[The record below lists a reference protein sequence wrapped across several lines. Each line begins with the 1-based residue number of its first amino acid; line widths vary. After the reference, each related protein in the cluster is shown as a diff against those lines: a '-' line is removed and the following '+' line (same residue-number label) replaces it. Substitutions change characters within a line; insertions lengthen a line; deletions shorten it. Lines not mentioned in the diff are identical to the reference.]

1 LKSGISKP
9 LESLQN
15 DQYRW
20 YWISMMA
27 QFAAFQMQLLVRGWF
42 VFDLTSSALLVG
54 AVGAA
59 QGLPMLLVAP
69 YAGVIADRINKRN
82 IIIAGQAVALA
93 GTLAIAT
100 IIYLDA
106 IKWWHLLLASILHGT
121 AFAIMMPSRQ
131 AIVPEIVTKENLLNA
146 ISLSSAGGN
155 LARVAAPAIGGLL
168 VAIIGVAGVYYVISI
183 LYFISIVLIIPIK
196 PIQSNHSN
204 ANGKRQSYTSQ
215 ILDGWRYIRSNEVV
229 LILLAVGLVT
239 VLFGMPYNMLLPVYT
254 TNILDVGPE
263 VLGTLMSITGIGA
276 LIASLSIA
284 SLGSFKY
291 KGLLLI
297 SCTIFFGIG
306 IMGLGGSTVFWAAA
320 IMMLPIGVGQT
331 SRMALNNT
339 MIMLHSKPEMHGRV
353 MSVLMMEFGVM
364 PLGSMPMAA
373 IADYIGVDKALM
385 VSGAI
390 VVLLGILLGI
400 KPVMRKI

>member
-1 LKSGISKP
+1 
-9 LESLQN
+9 
-15 DQYRW
+15 
-20 YWISMMA
+20 MMA
-27 QFAAFQMQLLVRGWF
+27 QFAAFQMHLLVRSWF

-69 YAGVIADRINKRN
+69 YAGVIADRISKRN
-82 IIIAGQAVALA
+82 IIIIGQIVALI
-93 GTLAIAT
+93 GTLTIAT
-100 IIYLDA
+100 IIYFDA
-106 IKWWHLLLASILHGT
+106 IKWWHLLLASILQGT
-121 AFAIMMPSRQ
+121 AFAVMMPARQ
-131 AIVPEIVTKENLLNA
+131 AIVPEIVNRENLLNA

-155 LARVAAPAIGGLL
+155 LSRVVAPAIGGLMMG
-168 VAIIGVAGVYYVISI
+168 IIGIAGVYYTISI
-183 LYFISIVLIIPIK
+183 LYFVSIVLIIPIK
-196 PIQSNHSN
+196 PTQLNYSKSN
-204 ANGKRQSYTSQ
+204 GQRQSYTSD
-215 ILDGWRYIRSNEVV
+215 ILDGWRYIRSNEIV
-229 LILLAVGLVT
+229 LILLAVGLIT

-254 TNILDVGPE
+254 TNVLDVGPE
-263 VLGTLMSITGIGA
+263 ALGTLMSITGVGA
-276 LIASLSIA
+276 LIASLAMA
-284 SLGSFKY
+284 SLGHFKS

-306 IMGLGGSTVFWAAA
+306 IIGLGASTVFWAAI

-339 MIMLHSKPEMHGRV
+339 MIMIHSKPEMHGRV

-364 PLGSMPMAA
+364 PLGSMPIAA

-385 VSGAI
+385 ISGAI
-390 VVLLGILLGI
+390 VVLLGVFLGI